1 MAITD
6 PEKEKSD
13 VKRQTNA
20 YLYYTGLG
28 FQMIAT
34 IGIFAFIGYK
44 LDTSKDKEPGL
55 YTAIFSLIG
64 VLVSLVG
71 TIRSVTK
78 RR

>member
-44 LDTSKDKEPGL
+44 LDISKGKEPSL